1 MQGEGKEVG
10 VQVLEGG
17 REVQEEKN
25 HFVGKLEY

>member
-1 MQGEGKEVG
+1 MQGESEVG

>member
-1 MQGEGKEVG
+1 MQGEGKVG